1 MTISRLNIPDRQDL
15 PEEVQALFVKAED
28 KLGFLPN
35 VMQIFSLRPKHL
47 MAWRA
52 HYDLIMKGESKL
64 SLAQREMIAV
74 TVSSLNRC
82 FYCST
87 THPAFLRLELKAE
100 NRDPNIAAELQFAPF
115 DAQIT
120 EAERAMLEFAIKI
133 TLESHRILPSDLE
146 KLRQHGFD
154 DEAIFD
160 IAEIAAMFNLTNRL
174 INTLGGKPNLEYHSM
189 GR

>member
-1 MTISRLNIPDRQDL
+1 MTISRLNIPSREEL
-15 PEEVQALFVKAED
+15 PSEVQELFAKAED

-47 MAWRA
+47 LVWRT
-52 HYDLIMKGESKL
+52 HYDLIMKGESQL

-74 TVSSLNRC
+74 TVSSINRC

-87 THPAFLRLELKAE
+87 THPAFLRLELKNE
-100 NRDPNIAAELQFAPF
+100 NRDPNIAAELQFAPL
-115 DAQIT
+115 DAEIT

-133 TLESHRILPSDLE
+133 TLESHNVTATDLE
-146 KLRQHGFD
+146 KLRQQGFE

-160 IAEIAAMFNLTNRL
+160 MAEIAAMFNLTNRL

>member
-1 MTISRLNIPDRQDL
+1 MTISRLSIPAREDL
-15 PEEVQALFVKAED
+15 PIELQELFVTAQTKI
-28 KLGFLPN
+28 GFLPN
-35 VMQIFSLRPKHL
+35 VLSIFSVRPTHL
-47 MAWRA
+47 IAWKK

-87 THPAFLRLELKAE
+87 THPAFLRLELKHE
-100 NRDPNIAAELQFAPF
+100 NRDPNIAAELQFAPL

-120 EAERAMLEFAIKI
+120 DAERSMLEFAIKI
-133 TLESHRILPSDLE
+133 TFESHNILSTDLE
-146 KLRQHGFD
+146 NLRQHGFD

-174 INTLGGKPNLEYHSM
+174 INTLGGKPNLEYHNM